1 MITEIGFTD
10 NIQRAC
16 RHSRRLLPN
25 ILRKSGITVLSHR
38 IQTDPP
44 IRGVRIREGCAA
56 ASTAP
61 PQVHKL
67 QQSSSK
73 LHAALSKSI
82 LRQSGITFLSHRI
95 QTDPPIRRCKKL
107 GCHPRRMCCRLDC
120 STTSAQAPTIFNTS
134 KLQVALFKCIL
145 RQSGITVL
153 SHRIQTD
160 PPIRGV
166 RS

>member
-1 MITEIGFTD
+1 M
-10 NIQRAC
+10 RC
-16 RHSRRLLPN
+16 RLDCSTTSVQAPTIFNTSKLHAALFKCT
-25 ILRKSGITVLSHR
+25 LRQSGITVLSHR

-120 STTSAQAPTIFNTS
+120 STTSAQAPTIF
-134 KLQVALFKCIL
+134 K
-145 RQSGITVL
+145 
-153 SHRIQTD
+153 QTACR
-160 PPIRGV
+160 PV
-166 RS
+166 